1 MQHVATFTQ
10 FFVAP
15 RRVARHRTV
24 EDVEPLRSTP
34 AGAWRNWWN
43 MSVEEPPAV
52 GSYRT
57 RPVGAR
63 GRMVERH
70 NR

>member
-1 MQHVATFTQ
+1 MQYVATITHL
-10 FFVAP
+10 FVAP
-15 RRVARHRTV
+15 RRAARRPVVA
-24 EDVEPLRSTP
+24 DVEPLRSTP

-63 GRMVERH
+63 GRMVGRH
-70 NR
+70 DR